1 LSRGVLRI
9 CEYAESM
16 EEAHSRIIRAI
27 DSYTE
32 NWLKRYG
39 VEPPKPANEEIGVK
53 PTLNAGSPRLQ
64 SWSSSPRS

>member
-1 LSRGVLRI
+1 MGRDVLRI

-16 EEAHSRIIRAI
+16 EEMRSRIIRAI

-39 VEPPKPANEEIGVK
+39 VEPPQNCKARYAILFISGYKIVENFGIE
-53 PTLNAGSPRLQ
+53 A
-64 SWSSSPRS
+64 